1 MNQKTRNHSLKKS
14 KLINTFVKVCGSLS
28 RFETKQ
34 ENHKPCTTHQIGEL
48 NWNES
53 SSSGVVLGAWMYV
66 STREPSLMSIVVV
79 ASLAMPVAR
88 LSSVAG
94 CQPRASPH
102 LLGGDHSVAGDAE
115 EVEKDGEKDAADPP
129 LHSGLPA
136 GPPAKSLYRLSSNC
150 H

>member
-66 STREPSLMSIVVV
+66 STREPSLMSMVVV
-79 ASLAMPVAR
+79 ASRAMPVAR

-136 GPPAKSLYRLSSNC
+136 GPPAKSL
-150 H
+150 

>member
-129 LHSGLPA
+129 LHSGLP
-136 GPPAKSLYRLSSNC
+136 GPPAKSLYRLSSSC

>member
-34 ENHKPCTTHQIGEL
+34 ENHKPCTTLQIGEL

-66 STREPSLMSIVVV
+66 STREPSLMSMVVV
-79 ASLAMPVAR
+79 ASRAMPVAR

-136 GPPAKSLYRLSSNC
+136 GPPAKSL
-150 H
+150 

>member
-1 MNQKTRNHSLKKS
+1 MNQKTRNHSLKRS
-14 KLINTFVKVCGSLS
+14 KLINTIVKVCGSLS

-66 STREPSLMSIVVV
+66 STREPSLMSMVVV
-79 ASLAMPVAR
+79 ASRAMPVAR

-136 GPPAKSLYRLSSNC
+136 GPPAKSL
-150 H
+150 

>member
-48 NWNES
+48 NWNDS

-115 EVEKDGEKDAADPP
+115 EGEKDGEKVAADPP
-129 LHSGLPA
+129 LHSGLPPE
-136 GPPAKSLYRLSSNC
+136 PPAKSLYRLSSSC

>member
-48 NWNES
+48 NWNDS

-136 GPPAKSLYRLSSNC
+136 GPPAKSL
-150 H
+150 

>member
-136 GPPAKSLYRLSSNC
+136 GPPAKSL
-150 H
+150 